1 MEKRPPEE
9 AASAQVHFISVD
21 QVSKRFH
28 SSKGGEIDALQ
39 EISFQVEPRKFIS
52 IVGPSGCGKTTLLS
66 IIAGLESYDEGEV
79 RISGSLVAAPRDDVG
94 IVFQNPVLL
103 PWRTVVDN
111 VLLPAE
117 IRHRAKTRFEP
128 AARELLD
135 MVGLKGFEHHLPHEL
150 SGGMQ
155 QRNAIARA
163 LVLDPEILL
172 LDEPFG
178 ALDAIT
184 RESLNMELAR
194 IWQSKRKTAL
204 LVTHDIAEAVFLSD
218 WIVVMSP
225 RPGRIVDIVEVPL
238 VRPRE
243 RSIVET
249 PEFMRKVS
257 QVHRMMA
264 T

>member
-1 MEKRPPEE
+1 LEKKLPEKV
-9 AASAQVHFISVD
+9 ASPIASYISIEE
-21 QVSKRFH
+21 VSKRFR
-28 SSKGGEIDALQ
+28 SSKGEEINALQ
-39 EISFQVEPRKFIS
+39 GISFQVQPRNFVS

-66 IIAGLESYDEGEV
+66 IIAGLQSYEEGEV
-79 RISGSLVAAPRDDVG
+79 KIFGSLVSAPRDDVG

-103 PWRTVVDN
+103 PWRTVLDN
-111 VLLPAE
+111 VLLPVE
-117 IRHRAKTRFEP
+117 IRHGSTTRYAP
-128 AARELLD
+128 TAHELLD
-135 MVGLKGFEHHLPHEL
+135 MVDLKGFEHHLPHEL

-163 LVLDPEILL
+163 LILDPEILL

-184 RESLNMELAR
+184 RESLNVELAR

-204 LVTHDIAEAVFLSD
+204 LVTHDIPEAVFLSD

-238 VRPRE
+238 ERPRE

-249 PEFMRKVS
+249 TEFIRKVS
-257 QVHRMMA
+257 LVHKIMA
-264 T
+264 A

>member
-1 MEKRPPEE
+1 MLPEE
-9 AASAQVHFISVD
+9 AAGAKAPFISVD
-21 QVSKRFH
+21 QVCKRFH
-28 SSKGGEIDALQ
+28 SSKGGEINALQ
-39 EISFQVEPRKFIS
+39 GISFQVEPRKFIS
-52 IVGPSGCGKTTLLS
+52 IIGPSGCGKTTLLS
-66 IIAGLESYDEGEV
+66 IIAGLESYEEGEV
-79 RISGSLVAAPRDDVG
+79 KISGSLVSAPRDDVG

-103 PWRTVVDN
+103 PWRTVVEN

-117 IRHRAKTRFEP
+117 IRHGSKTRFEP
-128 AARELLD
+128 TAQELLE

-163 LVLDPEILL
+163 LILDPEILL

-184 RESLNMELAR
+184 RESLNVELAR

-225 RPGRIVDIVEVPL
+225 RPGRIVDIVEVL
-238 VRPRE
+238 LDRPRG

-249 PEFMRKVS
+249 PEFIRKVNL
-257 QVHRMMA
+257 VHKIMA

>member
-1 MEKRPPEE
+1 M
-9 AASAQVHFISVD
+9 S
-21 QVSKRFH
+21 
-28 SSKGGEIDALQ
+28 
-39 EISFQVEPRKFIS
+39 
-52 IVGPSGCGKTTLLS
+52 
-66 IIAGLESYDEGEV
+66 
-79 RISGSLVAAPRDDVG
+79 APRDDVG

-103 PWRTVVDN
+103 PWRTLVEN

-117 IRHRAKTRFEP
+117 IRHGSKARFEP
-128 AARELLD
+128 AAHELLD

-163 LVLDPEILL
+163 LILDPEILL

-184 RESLNMELAR
+184 RESLNVELAR

-204 LVTHDIAEAVFLSD
+204 LVTHDIPEAVFLSD

-225 RPGRIVDIVEVPL
+225 RPGKIVDIVEVPL
-238 VRPRE
+238 NRPRE

-249 PEFMRKVS
+249 PEFIRQVS
-257 QVHRMMA
+257 LVHKIMA
-264 T
+264 A